1 MFCCIPDIVPGIAN
15 VNIDKTTHSRPI
27 NGIGVVTIYSNAAA
41 TMTIIPALPA
51 YIAFKLAAA
60 PMKFSGTTAVDVA
73 LADEGD
79 FKGVL
84 SDDVGVVRVEEPLK
98 VDVTSA
104 TTSETVI
111 VRVRVAVEVRVV
123 VSSARARRG
132 RRA

>member
-1 MFCCIPDIVPGIAN
+1 
-15 VNIDKTTHSRPI
+15 
-27 NGIGVVTIYSNAAA
+27 
-41 TMTIIPALPA
+41 MTIIPALPA
-51 YIAFKLAAA
+51 YIAFKFAAA
-60 PMKFSGTTAVDVA
+60 PMKFPGTTAVDVA
-73 LADEGD
+73 LAEEGD